1 MKEFNAFPVNAA
13 PYAKIAAKLLTGP
26 LSDDQKE
33 LWDDLLTYQVELTQ
47 YFEKITLDLIIDK
60 RDGYAFLKQME
71 LDDKGTTI
79 GLVRRMPLTYEQTLV
94 CVLLREWLFE
104 FEATD
109 TETKNLYITPK
120 QFRDRLEVF
129 FKEKSNQL
137 KFIRELNK
145 YLNDVEKMGFI
156 KMVNENKTNPDD
168 SRYEVKRIIKA
179 RITNDELVRFKEMMD
194 GDA

>member
-1 MKEFNAFPVNAA
+1 MNELPVNAA
-13 PYAKIAAKLLTGP
+13 PYARIAAKLLTGP

-33 LWDDLLTYQVELTQ
+33 LWEDLLKYQIELTQ

-71 LDDKGTTI
+71 IDDKGTTI
-79 GLVRRMPLTYEQTLV
+79 GLVRRIPLTYEQTLV

-104 FEATD
+104 FESTD
-109 TETKNLYITPK
+109 TETRNLYITPK

-156 KMVNENKTNPDD
+156 KMVNENKTDPDD

-179 RITNDELVRFKEMMD
+179 RITNDELVRFKEMVD

>member
-1 MKEFNAFPVNAA
+1 MTEPNALPVNAA

-26 LSDDQKE
+26 MSDDQKD
-33 LWDDLLTYQVELTQ
+33 LWDDLLAYQVELTQ

-60 RDGYAFLKQME
+60 RDGYAFLKQIE

-79 GLVRRMPLTYEQTLV
+79 GLVRRIPLTYEQTLV

-109 TETKNLYITPK
+109 TETRNLYITPK

-137 KFIRELNK
+137 KLIKELNK
-145 YLNDVEKMGFI
+145 YLNDAEKW
-156 KMVNENKTNPDD
+156 D
-168 SRYEVKRIIKA
+168 SSKWSTRTKLSQMIADMK
-179 RITNDELVRFKEMMD
+179 
-194 GDA
+194 

>member
-1 MKEFNAFPVNAA
+1 
-13 PYAKIAAKLLTGP
+13 
-26 LSDDQKE
+26 
-33 LWDDLLTYQVELTQ
+33 
-47 YFEKITLDLIIDK
+47 
-60 RDGYAFLKQME
+60 ME
-71 LDDKGTTI
+71 IDDKGTTI
-79 GLVRRMPLTYEQTLV
+79 GLVRRIPLTYEQTLV

-104 FEATD
+104 FESTD
-109 TETKNLYITPK
+109 TETRNLYITPK

-156 KMVNENKTNPDD
+156 KMVNENKTDPDD

-179 RITNDELVRFKEMMD
+179 RITNDELVRFKEMVD